1 MEDYLLRHVTV
12 RRRLGYMWK
21 AAKAPC
27 IRAKSVHIH
36 IPMADSVPESDVE
49 LIVIDESGKKRSG
62 HRLEDTIFLWD

>member
-1 MEDYLLRHVTV
+1 MC
-12 RRRLGYMWK
+12 K

-36 IPMADSVPESDVE
+36 IPMADNLPESDVE

-62 HRLEDTIFLWD
+62 HKLEEYYFFRD